1 MYLSIS
7 KNNQLMKIEIR
18 ENTALLN
25 QIDGDL
31 ALVVHHINDN
41 YKSLRENNIILDLR
55 SLHNVS
61 VDYLNSFKTI
71 SEHHR
76 KNKKSFIIVADTDFN
91 DASDDLM
98 VVPTI
103 LEAHD
108 IIEMEEIE
116 RDLGF

>member
-1 MYLSIS
+1 
-7 KNNQLMKIEIR
+7 MKIEIR

-25 QIDGDL
+25 QVDGDL
-31 ALVVHHINDN
+31 DLVIDHINEN
-41 YKSLRENNIILDLR
+41 YNSLRENNIILDLR
-55 SLHNVS
+55 SIHDLSAN
-61 VDYLNSFKTI
+61 YLNSFNTI

-76 KNKKSFIIVADTDFN
+76 NNKRSFIIVADTDFN
-91 DASDDLM
+91 DVSDNLT

-108 IIEMEEIE
+108 IIEMEDIE

>member
-1 MYLSIS
+1 
-7 KNNQLMKIEIR
+7 MKIEIR

-31 ALVVHHINDN
+31 DLVIHHINDN
-41 YKSLRENNIILDLR
+41 YKTLRDNNIILDLK
-55 SLHNVS
+55 SIDNLS
-61 VDYLNSFKTI
+61 ADYLNTFRTI
-71 SEHHR
+71 AEHHR
-76 KNKKSFIIVADTDFN
+76 NNKRSFIIVADTDFN
-91 DASDDLM
+91 DISDDIT

-108 IIEMEEIE
+108 IIEMEDIE